1 MADSQSAV
9 VPFASFVG
17 GGRME
22 MAGIKGRPRRRSD
35 GENQVVRGRT
45 LPSLSKL
52 LVDSFLNK
60 ERILGLK

>member
-1 MADSQSAV
+1 
-9 VPFASFVG
+9 
-17 GGRME
+17 ME